1 MFTLA
6 DSSEWVNMKKPLAVW
21 RHVEK
26 GCFFGGDYS
35 ISDSMVNPFNPGM
48 DDWRTGEEL
57 PFQASEERNANI
69 TLITNLWNAIAVT
82 FRNANGIT
90 NG

>member
-1 MFTLA
+1 MWKRVA
-6 DSSEWVNMKKPLAVW
+6 
-21 RHVEK
+21 
-26 GCFFGGDYS
+26 FFGGDYS

-48 DDWRTGEEL
+48 DEWRMGEEL
-57 PFQASEERNANI
+57 PLQASEERNAHI
-69 TLITNLWNAIAVT
+69 TLITNLWNGIAVT